1 MTNVF
6 LKYVATQVKR
16 YRNDYSISEGKA
28 FGLWYATEGL
38 ELEEDEAFEAVSF
51 DGGNDKDIDLFYVDQ
66 ESERVLI
73 GQLKFS
79 AKGQYRG
86 KKNELLALIHTSDW
100 LRDPVSL
107 ERDGRADLASAA
119 HDYLD
124 AVGRGFSVEYIYAYC
139 GPANKEVDDAA
150 RQFNVNEAGNVPSRS
165 CRVVNHENLSSE
177 HDERINQ
184 STRIGSVSLKCNTK
198 RSFEEKGGFGTAF
211 VTTLTGSQLR
221 QLYVDHGDRLFDR
234 NVRLFLGARKGGV
247 NAGIRETIDSLS
259 DRINFWAYNNGVT
272 FVCDSYD
279 LESDQIVLNNFS
291 IVNGCQTTVT
301 IGNSLPTSVRK
312 VRVLARFIAAP
323 ERAIDSIIRYTNSQ
337 NPIRLW
343 DLTAQDKLQ
352 KRIKRELAVL
362 PQPYLYVLRKGETR
376 RMSPSERGKY
386 RRSGSGA
393 LCAIPHDLAAQ
404 YLASFRGLPSIA
416 YKEKGRVFSSHYD
429 DVFPDQIRAEEVVLV
444 WQAASVAATLVKKEL
459 EHAVQEGNAARVSIL
474 KRGAKFFVLAAMAV
488 ILHERNGKTFLNKL
502 KADVAVSKTTEGRL
516 KNYATVAL
524 EWYVEAMQELI
535 DAGNEASTLVRSQEW
550 WTKVRQKIQSKP
562 QTSEESFAD
571 ERRVKVIDRGD
582 SADHRI
588 PAVALGVGS
597 PR

>member
-1 MTNVF
+1 MNDLF
-6 LKYVATQVKR
+6 LKYLSKGVKR
-16 YRNDYSISEGKA
+16 YRGEYSLTEGKA
-28 FGLWYATEGL
+28 FGMWYATDGL

-51 DGGNDKDIDLFYVDQ
+51 DGGNDKNIDLFYVDQ

-73 GQLKFS
+73 GQLKFN
-79 AKGQYRG
+79 ARGQYRG
-86 KKNELLALIHTSDW
+86 KKHELLSLIHTSDW

-107 ERDGRADLASAA
+107 ERDGRSDLASAA

-124 AVGRGFSVEYIYAYC
+124 AIGRGFSVEYIYAYC
-139 GPANKEVDDAA
+139 GPVHKDVDDSA
-150 RQFNVNEAGNVPSRS
+150 RQFNVTEAGNVPSRS
-165 CRVVNHENLSSE
+165 CRIVNLVSLSTE

-184 STRIGSVSLKCNTK
+184 STRIGSVRLRCDAI

-221 QLYVDHGDRLFDR
+221 QLYLDHSDRLFDR

-259 DRINFWAYNNGVT
+259 DRTNFWAYNNGVT

-279 LESDQIVLNNFS
+279 LENDELVLNNFS

-301 IGNSLPTSVRK
+301 IGNSSPTSVKK

-337 NPIRLW
+337 NPIRVW

-352 KRIKRELAVL
+352 KRLKRELSVL

-376 RMSPSERGKY
+376 RMTAPDRAKY
-386 RRSGSGA
+386 KRSGSGL

-416 YKEKGRVFSSHYD
+416 YKEKGRVFASHYD

-444 WQAASVAATLVKKEL
+444 WQAASVAAAHVKKEL
-459 EHAVQEGNAARVSIL
+459 EQAVQENDTLRISVL

-502 KADVAVSKTTEGRL
+502 KAEVAVSKTTESRL
-516 KNYATVAL
+516 QNYATVAL
-524 EWYVEAMQELI
+524 EWYVEAMRELV
-535 DAGNEASTLVRSQEW
+535 DAGNEASTLVRSQDW
-550 WTKVRQKIQSKP
+550 WTKIRQKIHSKWKIY
-562 QTSEESFAD
+562 SLAKKVVAD
-571 ERRVKVIDRGD
+571 
-582 SADHRI
+582 SL
-588 PAVALGVGS
+588 PTL
-597 PR
+597 

>member
-1 MTNVF
+1 MHDVF
-6 LKYVATQVKR
+6 LKYLAKEVKR
-16 YRNDYSISEGKA
+16 YRTDYSLSEGKA
-28 FGLWYATEGL
+28 FGLWYATDGL

-66 ESERVLI
+66 QSERVLV
-73 GQLKFS
+73 GQLKFN

-100 LRDPVSL
+100 LKDPVSL
-107 ERDGRADLASAA
+107 ERDGRSDLAAAA
-119 HDYLD
+119 HDYVD
-124 AVGRGFSVEYIYAYC
+124 AIGRGFSVEYIYAYC
-139 GPANKEVDDAA
+139 GPANKDVDDAA

-165 CRVVNHENLSSE
+165 CRIVHLVNLSAE

-184 STRIGSVSLKCNTK
+184 STRISGVRLKCDITK
-198 RSFEEKGGFGTAF
+198 SFEEKGGFGIAF
-211 VTTLTGSQLR
+211 VTTLSGTQLR
-221 QLYVDHGDRLFDR
+221 QLYIDHADRLFDR

-247 NAGIRETIDSLS
+247 NAGIRETIDSLN
-259 DRINFWAYNNGVT
+259 DRTNFWAYNNGVT

-279 LESDQIVLNNFS
+279 LTSDHVILNNFS

-301 IGNSLPTSVRK
+301 IGNSTPTSVKK
-312 VRVLARFIAAP
+312 VRILARFIAAP

-352 KRIKRELAVL
+352 KRIKRELGAL
-362 PQPYLYVLRKGETR
+362 PQPFLYILRKGETR
-376 RMSPSERGKY
+376 RLSATERAKY
-386 RRSGSGA
+386 RRAGSGA

-404 YLASFRGLPSIA
+404 YLAAFRGLPSLA

-444 WQAASVAATLVKKEL
+444 WQAASVAAALVKKEL
-459 EHAVQEGNAARVSIL
+459 EQAVQDENGSRVSVL

-502 KADVAVSKTTEGRL
+502 KAEVAVSKTTESRL

-524 EWYVEAMQELI
+524 EWYVEAMQELM
-535 DAGNEASTLVRSQEW
+535 DAGNEASTLVRSQDW
-550 WTKVRQKIQSKP
+550 WTKIGQKIHSKWKIY
-562 QTSEESFAD
+562 SLAKKVVAD
-571 ERRVKVIDRGD
+571 
-582 SADHRI
+582 
-588 PAVALGVGS
+588 AL
-597 PR
+597 PTL